1 MAIKSKKIV
10 IVGSSNTDL
19 VVQVDHFPQPGETI
33 IGHDFMTAQGGKG
46 ANQAVAVAR
55 LGGEAVF
62 VCRLGRDSFGEST
75 LRLLEKEGLDTRHVK
90 LTDGA
95 ASGVALIPV
104 DSKGENT
111 IIVASGA
118 NALLSAEDIREAAE
132 DIKEAGILL
141 MQLET
146 PVPTLVEAAKL
157 AHSHGV
163 KVILNPAPFPKEPL
177 PMELLENVDLIIPN
191 ETEAAYMAGQQVVD
205 DASALAVIRKI
216 QGLGVQNVIITV
228 GKKGAYTLD
237 EQGELVLV
245 PAFVVKAVDTTA
257 AGDTF
262 CGALC
267 VALAKGMS
275 MAESLRMAN
284 KAASISVT
292 RMGAQPS
299 VPTEKE
305 VFGE

>member
-1 MAIKSKKIV
+1 MVKSKKIV

-19 VVQVDHFPQPGETI
+19 TVRVEHFPQPGETI
-33 IGHDFMTAQGGKG
+33 IGHSFMTAQGGKG

-62 VCRLGRDSFGEST
+62 VARLGRDAFGETT
-75 LRLLEKEGLDTRHVK
+75 LRLLQQEGMDTRHVS

-118 NALLSAEDIREAAE
+118 NALLSVDDIQSAAADIRA
-132 DIKEAGILL
+132 AGILL

-146 PVPTLVEAAKL
+146 PVPTLVEAARL
-157 AHSHGV
+157 AHSNGV
-163 KVILNPAPFPKEPL
+163 MVVLNPAPFPKEPL
-177 PMELLENVDLIIPN
+177 PKELLENVDLIIPN
-191 ETEAAYMAGQQVVD
+191 ETEAAYMAGQEVED
-205 DASALAVIRKI
+205 DASALAVIRNI
-216 QGLGVQNVIITV
+216 QALGVQRVIITV
-228 GKKGAYTLD
+228 GKRGAYTLD
-237 EQGELVLV
+237 EQGQLVLV
-245 PAFVVKAVDTTA
+245 PAFPVKAVDTVA

-267 VALAKGMS
+267 VALSKGMT
-275 MAESLRMAN
+275 MAQAIRVAN
-284 KAASISVT
+284 KAASIAVT

-299 VPTEKE
+299 VPTAKE